1 MFTWP
6 TIVKKPKGKN
16 ILVLA
21 PHMDDEIIGCGG
33 VICKHIQSDDRVAVV
48 YFTCGDKGNKNFSSD
63 NALSN
68 IRKMEI
74 HH

>member
-1 MFTWP
+1 MFTCP

-33 VICKHIQSDDRVAVV
+33 VICKHIQNGDSVAVV
-48 YFTCGDKGNKNFSSD
+48 YFTRGFYLVKLRTSVNCGF
-63 NALSN
+63 
-68 IRKMEI
+68 RRFC
-74 HH
+74 

>member
-21 PHMDDEIIGCGG
+21 PHMDDEIIGSGG
-33 VICKHIQSDDRVAVV
+33 VICKHIQNGDSVAVV
-48 YFTCGDKGNKNFSSD
+48 YFTCGDKGKAIEKMCLFV
-63 NALSN
+63 LSVDFCV
-68 IRKMEI
+68 
-74 HH
+74 